1 MDTVNL
7 LFWLLNTDQQESKM
21 NILKLFKNENL
32 KSRK

>member
-7 LFWLLNTDQQESKM
+7 LFWLLNTDQQETKT
-21 NILKLFKNENL
+21 NILKLLKNENL